1 MTFDLR
7 SRNGIEIAT
16 LVKWEVP
23 NFSTA
28 YISDYSTLLSD
39 GVNTY
44 TNIGSLLGVSS
55 TVSELT
61 SSPGEVTVS
70 LSGIPTG
77 SISDIL
83 NQEIKGSDITITRVY
98 FDPQTHQGIDLQ
110 PSIAGLNNA
119 IPIFKGIVTNYAIS
133 DSVDNGQG
141 LAISTIT
148 LTCASY
154 LEVLANKTNGRRTNP
169 ADFPNEKSMDRV
181 RALANSNYNFG
192 AP

>member
-1 MTFDLR
+1 MIDLR
-7 SRNGIEIAT
+7 SYKSIEIAT

-23 NFSTA
+23 NFDTA
-28 YISDYSTLLSD
+28 YISDYTTPLSD
-39 GVNTY
+39 GTNSY
-44 TNIGSLLGVSS
+44 TNIGTLLGVSS

-61 SSPGEVTVS
+61 NSPGEVTVN

-77 SISDIL
+77 SIGDIL
-83 NQEIKGSDITITRVY
+83 NEEIKGSDITIIRAY
-98 FDPQTHQGIDLQ
+98 FDSITHQAIDLA
-110 PSIAGLNNA
+110 PSIPGENNA
-119 IPIFKGIVTNYAIS
+119 FTIFKGIVTNYAIS
-133 DSVDNGQG
+133 DSIDNGQG
-141 LAISTIT
+141 LAVSTIT

-169 ADFPNEKSMDRV
+169 ADFPDEKSMDRV

>member
-7 SRNGIEIAT
+7 SRAGIEIAT

-23 NFSTA
+23 NFDTA
-28 YISDYSTLLSD
+28 YISDYSTVLSD
-39 GVNTY
+39 GTNTY

-61 SSPGEVTVS
+61 STPGEITVS
-70 LSGIPTG
+70 LSGIPTA
-77 SISDIL
+77 SITDIL
-83 NQEIKGSDITITRVY
+83 NEEIKGSAITVIRVY
-98 FDPQTHQGIDLQ
+98 FDPVTHAGIDLD
-110 PSIAGLNNA
+110 PGTAGVNNA

-154 LEVLANKTNGRRTNP
+154 LEVLSNKTSGRRTNP
-169 ADFPNEKSMDRV
+169 SDFPNEKSMDRV

>member
-7 SRNGIEIAT
+7 SRKGIEIAT

-23 NFSTA
+23 NFDTA

-39 GVNTY
+39 GTNTY
-44 TNIGSLLGVSS
+44 TNIGSLLGISS

-61 SSPGEVTVS
+61 SSTGEVTVN

-77 SISDIL
+77 SISNIL
-83 NQEIKGSDITITRVY
+83 NEEIKGSNITITRVY
-98 FDPQTHQGIDLQ
+98 FDPTTHQGIDLQ
-110 PSIAGLNNA
+110 PSVAGMNNG

-133 DSVDNGQG
+133 DSVDNGSG

-154 LEVLANKTNGRRTNP
+154 LEVLSNKTNGRRTNP
-169 ADFPNEKSMDRV
+169 ADFPTEKSMNRI